1 VAVEPVGLA
10 ALPPGPVFP
19 ALPLEPAP
27 PAPPAWANAMPEA
40 SIIANINFLFMS
52 VAPSKFHCPWVVE
65 APALPCA
72 N

>member
-1 VAVEPVGLA
+1 
-10 ALPPGPVFP
+10 
-19 ALPLEPAP
+19 
-27 PAPPAWANAMPEA
+27 MPEA